1 MSLPAL
7 RDVQAGFWRS
17 LHKGK
22 ADGGEADAGLTRVI
36 APSATLDPAGRV
48 AIYQTMYF
56 WRLHEVLCEDF
67 PKLRAA
73 VGDEFETLARDYL
86 AVHPSE
92 NPSLHHL
99 GTRLPGFLVNHAIG
113 VARPWLAD
121 LARLER
127 ARVDAFDAPD
137 ATPVVATDL
146 RAIPPDAWADLR
158 LEVIP
163 ALDVVESAWP
173 VHEVWADPATQPEA
187 RPTTVRV
194 WRHDFT
200 VFHTAIDPLERA
212 AFAAVRDGRTFEEV
226 CAIVAEHVE
235 PDTAPAEAGALLA
248 RWIEDGLVARVRS
261 ASPSS
266 SSVVT

>member
-1 MSLPAL
+1 MSSPAL
-7 RDVQAGFWRS
+7 RDVQARFWRA
-17 LHKGK
+17 LHAGQAN
-22 ADGGEADAGLTRVI
+22 ADLTGVI
-36 APSATLDPAGRV
+36 APSSTLDPSERV

-56 WRLHEVLCEDF
+56 WRLHEVLREDF
-67 PKLRAA
+67 PKLHEAL
-73 VGDEFETLARDYL
+73 GDEFETLARDYL
-86 AVHPSE
+86 AAHPSE
-92 NPSLHHL
+92 NPSVRHL
-99 GTRLPGFLVNHAIG
+99 GTRLPGFLATHAIG

-146 RAIPPDAWADLR
+146 RAIPPDDWADLR

-173 VHEVWADPATQPEA
+173 VHEVWTAPASEPEA
-187 RPTTVRV
+187 RAATVRV

-212 AFAAVRDGRTFEEV
+212 AFAAVRNGRAFEEV
-226 CAIVAEHVE
+226 CEVVAEHVDPE
-235 PDTAPAEAGALLA
+235 TAPAEAGALLA
-248 RWIEDGLVARVRS
+248 RWIEDGLVARV
-261 ASPSS
+261 
-266 SSVVT
+266 VVARAC